1 MGERLITAKSDPVF
15 GAVYKLAAVERNGV
29 CTPRIKVSENI
40 EKITNPGKKDV
51 YRIYDD
57 TGHAVADLLTAG
69 GETVDLSK
77 EYPYIDPQKP
87 WKKRSSINCRAKKLH
102 RDVIRN
108 GKRVAAVR
116 SLESI
121 RAYVKEQLESEIWQE
136 EQRFA
141 NPHRH
146 YLDMSTWIFQGG
158 KDCWIKISGRN
169 PPINLENTES
179 FCSFR
184 EK

>member
-1 MGERLITAKSDPVF
+1 MHRRLWGG
-15 GAVYKLAAVERNGV
+15 GAPDQAVERNGV

-77 EYPYIDPQKP
+77 EYPYVDPQKP
-87 WKKRSSINCRAKKLH
+87 WKKRSFNNCRAKKLH
-102 RDVIRN
+102 RDVIQN
-108 GKRVAAVR
+108 GKRVAPVR

-146 YLDMSTWIFQGG
+146 YLDMSTRYFQA
-158 KDCWIKISGRN
+158 
-169 PPINLENTES
+169 
-179 FCSFR
+179 R
-184 EK
+184 EELLDKNQWK